1 MLEEKLLNQIPLK
14 AVIYAALA
22 LVLAL
27 FLYGLYSHGYTVGY
41 QTAEKLHVEDVAK
54 REAAASEVLR
64 TSYEA
69 LRVKEQEHAAELNAI
84 ANGYL
89 AKIKEVNHAKAVA
102 ISNAYTHGLYLQG
115 TCGGST
121 DSVSD
126 AISAPS
132 GNYGT
137 SRVKL
142 SNADADFFI
151 GFASQCDAVATQL
164 SACQKVIVEDRE

>member
-14 AVIYAALA
+14 AMIYAAIALA
-22 LVLAL
+22 LAL
-27 FLYGLYSHGYTVGY
+27 FLYGLYAHGYKSGY
-41 QTAEKLHVEDVAK
+41 QTSELKYQAIITE
-54 REAAASEVLR
+54 REAAAHEVLR
-64 TSYEA
+64 ASYEA
-69 LRVKEQEHAAELNAI
+69 LRTREREHATELNAI

-89 AKIKEVNHAKAVA
+89 AKIKEVNHAKTVA
-102 ISNAYTHGLYLQG
+102 ISNAYTHGLYLRG
-115 TCGGST
+115 TCGGSP

-137 SRVKL
+137 SRVRL

-151 GFASQCDAVATQL
+151 GFAAQCDAVATQL
-164 SACQKVIVEDRE
+164 SSCQKIVTEDRR